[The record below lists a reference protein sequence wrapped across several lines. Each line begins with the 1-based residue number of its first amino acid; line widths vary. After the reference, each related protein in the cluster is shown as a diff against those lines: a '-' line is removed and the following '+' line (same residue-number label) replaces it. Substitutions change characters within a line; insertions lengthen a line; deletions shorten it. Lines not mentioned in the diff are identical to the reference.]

1 MLLHQIRELQSMANE
16 GEGYSVTQIDSID
29 ARILTELQANGRLTM
44 KALAERVG
52 LSSPAMIERVRRLED
67 RGVIAGYRA
76 VVAPSELG
84 RPLMAIISASV
95 DRADYE
101 TFLERVKDDPA
112 VVECHRVTGDATYL
126 IKVSLADTAALEQLV
141 DELSGTGAYCTTS
154 LVLSSPVP
162 WREIAPPPGSTSQ
175 RTRIG
180 RRRRLPA
187 PTPAAEQG
195 TNEAGPSRPQTHR
208 RPGRPRGRRTG
219 GS

>member
-1 MLLHQIRELQSMANE
+1 
-16 GEGYSVTQIDSID
+16 VTQIDSID
-29 ARILTELQANGRLTM
+29 ARILAELQANGRLTM

-95 DRADYE
+95 DRADYG
-101 TFLERVKDDPA
+101 TFLELVKDDPA
-112 VVECHRVTGDATYL
+112 VVDCHRVTGDATYL
-126 IKVSLADTAALEQLV
+126 LKVSLADTTALERIV
-141 DELSGTGAYCTTS
+141 DELSGAGAFCTTS

-180 RRRRLPA
+180 RRRRLPSPAPAPEQGASEDA
-187 PTPAAEQG
+187 PT
-195 TNEAGPSRPQTHR
+195 RPQTHR
-208 RPGRPRGRRTG
+208 RPGRPRGRRTT
-219 GS
+219 SS

>member
-1 MLLHQIRELQSMANE
+1 
-16 GEGYSVTQIDSID
+16 VTQIDTID
-29 ARILTELQANGRLTM
+29 ARILAELQANGRLTM

-84 RPLMAIISASV
+84 RPLTAIISASV
-95 DRADYE
+95 DRADYD
-101 TFLERVKDDPA
+101 TFLDRVKDDPA
-112 VVECHRVTGDATYL
+112 VVECHRITGDATYL

-141 DELSGTGAYCTTS
+141 DDLSGAGAFCTTS

-180 RRRRLPA
+180 RRRRLPV
-187 PTPAAEQG
+187 PAAAPEQG
-195 TNEAGPSRPQTHR
+195 PTDVTPTRPQTPR
-208 RPGRPRGRRTG
+208 RPGRPRTRRP
-219 GS
+219 SNS